1 MASEQSKTNGT
12 AVRPINRW
20 RQPIA
25 LALIALLIATIFI
38 AWLAGTRSG
47 ARASLQLLTLVSAG
61 QIQVRDI
68 RGSFTHQLQIGQ
80 LTITTPE
87 EKLTISDLRLEWQAL
102 ELTHRLLRI
111 NRLHIGALVIQTSA
125 QTTRPPRS
133 LPASLQ
139 LPFKVLLDRC
149 DIDTLSIRKDNQAQA
164 TIEGLQLSWRFYK
177 TAHILSLQSA
187 HLTQIG
193 GIHTDS
199 HLKAQ
204 FNLQASTP
212 FAIQSDIR
220 LNGKQ
225 NGWYVEA
232 TGHINGDLS
241 NMTAQMVMRLGQP
254 QIQTKLSAQ
263 AQLQPFTEHF
273 ISAGELR
280 AEQLDLSKI
289 KPDWPTTQMAVRIA
303 ISSNTKGN
311 FSIHNALAGTWNK
324 SRLPVTDASGHWRLQ
339 DDGLIFDDV
348 HINHDDLK
356 GRIKIRQGQWQI
368 FFQAKQLNLKGIDS
382 RLRTTRLNGN
392 VHLIQENENT
402 NLRIAL
408 SEPWRS
414 KSLQMHAEVSLK
426 KSLLTVHSAHLTLGD
441 AVADIFGEVQLS
453 GIQKFNIRGDV
464 KHLKLAEIGKFS
476 YLPDIALTGS
486 FDLKGQ
492 RYPGLQLA
500 LDFSVTDSRI
510 GRHAVAGK
518 GQLRLNENLLR
529 ISDLEL
535 RAGDNLL
542 KINGE
547 LSEHHGDL
555 NFLLKASQLSQL
567 GSSFAGQ
574 LTMRGKISGNLQQP
588 KLIADWQ
595 GHDLRLPYGLSMR
608 DTQGQLQVG
617 GTLHSPLAVHANFQ
631 DAAVSDTLLPSAHID
646 LDGTP
651 EQHTISVRFDD
662 AKTQLNLYATG
673 GVDVMNANGTWRGQL
688 QQATL
693 AGKINATLEQSAFIA
708 WSKNYLQLDRL
719 HVSSN
724 VGRLVIEHFH
734 RDKEAIVSRGHITQL
749 HIGHLASSVKFAPIT
764 QSDLQLNGD
773 WNLSLPQQGPKKPQ
787 GVMKLYRTSGDF
799 RLYDASSTALQLRQ
813 LEANLQL
820 RDGHLSFQ
828 FEAHGERL
836 GHLSFSGGTHLKDTE
851 FFPQAAA
858 PVDGV
863 LKISLPTLSY
873 LGPLLSPSLITAGK
887 MSAQVSVTGSLSS
900 PVLAGTISAEQLHL
914 QWLDQGLSLTDGMLQ
929 ADFHDDQ
936 LQVHQL
942 SFAGSRDSTGRIVLT
957 GPIHLNK
964 GSIDSNLNWR
974 AMRFALFNRSDRQ
987 LILSGGG
994 QINIFDQRARLSG
1007 ELIVNEG
1014 LIDLGR
1020 EETPQLS
1027 EDVIIIGK
1035 PPPNTPTLHME
1046 VDLGIGL
1053 GEKLSVRGRGIN
1065 ARLGGA
1071 LRIKIRPDEALAAN
1085 GLMLVTRGTYT
1096 AYGRELTIERGMLR
1110 FDGHPGNP
1118 ALDIRAMRRGTQVE
1132 PGVMITGTVLAPRLR
1147 LISEP
1152 QVPDAE
1158 KISWLVL
1165 GQGLSGTTDKQAD
1178 VLQDAAA
1185 SLLTQSA
1192 AASVQSQIAGSLGLD
1207 SVTLSRRPDNV
1218 QQRIITLGKRISSR
1232 LYVSYQQG
1240 LQAAGAVVL
1249 LRYTLSRRITVEAET
1264 GTRSVFS
1271 LFYNFSFD

>member
-1 MASEQSKTNGT
+1 
-12 AVRPINRW
+12 
-20 RQPIA
+20 
-25 LALIALLIATIFI
+25 L
-38 AWLAGTRSG
+38 
-47 ARASLQLLTLVSAG
+47 
-61 QIQVRDI
+61 
-68 RGSFTHQLQIGQ
+68 
-80 LTITTPE
+80 
-87 EKLTISDLRLEWQAL
+87 
-102 ELTHRLLRI
+102 
-111 NRLHIGALVIQTSA
+111 
-125 QTTRPPRS
+125 
-133 LPASLQ
+133 
-139 LPFKVLLDRC
+139 
-149 DIDTLSIRKDNQAQA
+149 
-164 TIEGLQLSWRFYK
+164 
-177 TAHILSLQSA
+177 
-187 HLTQIG
+187 
-193 GIHTDS
+193 
-199 HLKAQ
+199 
-204 FNLQASTP
+204 
-212 FAIQSDIR
+212 
-220 LNGKQ
+220 
-225 NGWYVEA
+225 
-232 TGHINGDLS
+232 
-241 NMTAQMVMRLGQP
+241 
-254 QIQTKLSAQ
+254 
-263 AQLQPFTEHF
+263 
-273 ISAGELR
+273 
-280 AEQLDLSKI
+280 
-289 KPDWPTTQMAVRIA
+289 
-303 ISSNTKGN
+303 
-311 FSIHNALAGTWNK
+311 
-324 SRLPVTDASGHWRLQ
+324 
-339 DDGLIFDDV
+339 
-348 HINHDDLK
+348 
-356 GRIKIRQGQWQI
+356 
-368 FFQAKQLNLKGIDS
+368 QAKQLNLKGIDS

-441 AVADIFGEVQLS
+441 AVADISGEVQLS

-492 RYPGLQLA
+492 RYLGLQLA

-510 GRHAVAGK
+510 GRHAVNGEGK
-518 GQLRLNENLLR
+518 LRLNENLLR

-542 KINGE
+542 KANGE
-547 LSEHHGDL
+547 LSEHHGEL

-567 GSSFAGQ
+567 GSSFSGQ
-574 LTMRGKISGNLQQP
+574 LAMRGKISGNLQQP
-588 KLIADWQ
+588 RFIADWQ

-617 GTLHSPLAVHANFQ
+617 GTLRSPLAVHADFQ
-631 DAAVSDTLLPSAHID
+631 DAIVSGTLLPSAHID
-646 LDGTP
+646 LDGMP
-651 EQHTISVRFDD
+651 EQHTISVRLDD
-662 AKTQLNLYATG
+662 TKTRLHLSATG
-673 GVDVMNANGTWRGQL
+673 GVDVMNANATWRGQM

-693 AGKINATLEQSAFIA
+693 AGKINATLEKSTAIA
-708 WSKNYLQLDRL
+708 WSKNFLQLDRL

-724 VGRLVIEHFH
+724 IGRLVIDHFH
-734 RDKEAIVSRGHITQL
+734 RDKDAIVSRGHITQL
-749 HIGHLASSVKFAPIT
+749 HIGHLASAVKFAPIT
-764 QSDLQLNGD
+764 QSDLQLHGD
-773 WNLSLPQQGPKKPQ
+773 WNLSVPQQGQTKPQ
-787 GVMKLYRTSGDF
+787 GVIKLYRTSGDL
-799 RLYDASSTALQLRQ
+799 RLSDASSTALQLRQ

-820 RDGHLSFQ
+820 RDGRLSFQ
-828 FEAHGERL
+828 FEAQGERL
-836 GHLSFSGGTHLKDTE
+836 GHLGFSGSTRLRDTE

-873 LGPLLSPSLITAGK
+873 LGSLLSPDLITAGQ
-887 MSAQVSVTGSLSS
+887 MSAQVSVTGNLSS
-900 PVLAGTISAEQLHL
+900 PVLAGTILAEQLHL
-914 QWLDQGLSLTDGMLQ
+914 QWLDQGLSLTHGVLQ

-936 LQVHQL
+936 LQVRQL
-942 SFAGSRDSTGRIVLT
+942 SFAGSRDSTGRIVVN
-957 GPIHLNK
+957 GPIRLNK
-964 GSIDSNLNWR
+964 GSIDSDLNWR
-974 AMRFALFNRSDRQ
+974 ATRFSLFNRSDRQ

-994 QINIFDQRARLSG
+994 KINIFDQRARLSG

-1014 LIDLGR
+1014 FIDLGR

-1027 EDVIIIGK
+1027 DDVIIIGK
-1035 PPPNTPTLHME
+1035 PPPNIPTLHME

-1053 GEKLSVRGRGIN
+1053 GEKLSIRGRGIN

-1071 LRIKIRPDEALAAN
+1071 LRIKSRPGDGLSAN

-1096 AYGRELTIERGMLR
+1096 AYGRELAIERGVLR
-1110 FDGHPGNP
+1110 FDGSPGNP

-1165 GQGLSGTTDKQAD
+1165 GQGLSGTTDQQAG

-1185 SLLTQSA
+1185 SLLTQNA

-1207 SVTLSRRPDNV
+1207 SITLSRRPDNV

-1232 LYVSYQQG
+1232 LYLSYQQG